1 MQRDRTM
8 PLSPLSFISKRM
20 STNETLRNAKRN
32 LRVSISKKLEALD
45 TTTIQEQSRIV
56 FELLTSLPEY
66 QQAQNVSVYLSMSTG
81 EIDTNAIVRDA
92 FDRGKH
98 VFIPFTHRSLQNTSQ
113 DEEPKPSIM
122 DMVSLDSLDDYNSLK
137 RNSWGIPTPT
147 KKSLE
152 TRRNCIDDLKVDGS
166 GLDLI
171 ILPGVAFD
179 SDCRRLGHGKGYYD
193 YFLKRYSEQ
202 SGGKMPF
209 TVGVA
214 LKEQLLNVDKEVPTG
229 DKDWPLDMIMVG
241 SGSLIRRQQS
251 EGPTEGQLI

>member
-1 MQRDRTM
+1 
-8 PLSPLSFISKRM
+8 M
-20 STNETLRNAKRN
+20 STNEALRNAKQN

-45 TTTIQEQSRIV
+45 AVTVQEQSRTV

-66 QQAQNVSVYLSMSTG
+66 QQAQNVSIYLSMSTG

-92 FDRGKH
+92 FDRGKQI
-98 VFIPFTHRSLQNTSQ
+98 FIPFTHKSTQTTSLN
-113 DEEPKPSIM
+113 EEPRPSIM
-122 DMVSLDSLDDYNSLK
+122 DMVSLDSPDDYYGLR

-152 TRRNCIDDLKVDGS
+152 TRRNCINDLKAGGN

-179 SDCRRLGHGKGYYD
+179 SECRRLGHGKGYYD

-214 LKEQLLNVDKEVPTG
+214 LKEQFLNVPTEVPTG
-229 DKDWPLDMIMVG
+229 EKDWSLDTIIVG
-241 SGSLIRRQQS
+241 SGSLIRRRQY
-251 EGPTEGQLI
+251 EGPTDGQLI